1 MSIISGLLSLLVVA
15 AVVGLFIKKFRKR
28 SAFVL
33 VGAFA
38 AFAVIQS
45 SEKAKLDVAA
55 REAGYLDHHDLVAA
69 REAGVAS
76 TPTSTSTSTELHD
89 PRQLS

>member
-1 MSIISGLLSLLVVA
+1 MA

-33 VGAFA
+33 VGAVA

-45 SEKAKLDVAA
+45 
-55 REAGYLDHHDLVAA
+55 
-69 REAGVAS
+69 
-76 TPTSTSTSTELHD
+76 TETAELRVRTH
-89 PRQLS
+89 